1 MGGAPGQK
9 MEINIRGV
17 GLEDI
22 DQDGTG
28 SKASPLVLI
37 DGMEGDLSTLNPNDV
52 ENITIL
58 KDAAAAAIYGSRAP
72 YGVILVTLKKGDRG
86 FNISYSGNVRISQPI
101 NTPQHGQFLRICLGC
116 E

>member
-1 MGGAPGQK
+1 
-9 MEINIRGV
+9 
-17 GLEDI
+17 
-22 DQDGTG
+22 
-28 SKASPLVLI
+28 
-37 DGMEGDLSTLNPNDV
+37 MEGDLSTLNPNDV

-101 NTPQHGQFLRICLGC
+101 NTPNMVNSYEYALAVNDAFTNAGGNSRSIPI
-116 E
+116 ES